1 MTEVIRS
8 RVSSLRWRTRSSSNP
23 GHSLGPDP
31 ARLRALILVLCLATV
46 TTGTLAFQTKPALY
60 EAFAVRFAHVPY
72 GLSSLVAGA
81 EKGPQVDIAF
91 TVWPLRD
98 TRSNRI
104 VLVDAG
110 FYRDKFIN
118 SWKPQDFTKPSD
130 ALKNGLGIAPAA
142 VTDIIITHS
151 HWDHADGADLF
162 PKATIWIQKEEF
174 EHYIGAKGEVLA
186 RGGVDAVDAEMFAG
200 LKAAG
205 RVKLI
210 DGDNQEILP
219 GIRVYT
225 GGKHTFASQFV
236 SVPTAGG
243 TVVIASDNAYLYKN
257 LDEKRAI
264 AQTLDAES
272 NLAAQARML
281 EIAGAPARVVP
292 GHDPDVFTRFTTV
305 APGVVRIGAGT
316 KTP

>member
-1 MTEVIRS
+1 M
-8 RVSSLRWRTRSSSNP
+8 TRSSGLFSVFCLLT
-23 GHSLGPDP
+23 S
-31 ARLRALILVLCLATV
+31 ALLSASQ
-46 TTGTLAFQTKPALY
+46 APRY
-60 EAFAVRFAHVPY
+60 EVFAVRFAHVPY
-72 GLSSLVAGA
+72 GLSSLGAGA
-81 EKGPQVDIAF
+81 ERGPQVDIAF

-98 TRSNRI
+98 TTSSRI

-110 FYRDKFIN
+110 FYRNKFIQA
-118 SWKPQDFTKPSD
+118 WTPQDFVRPSE
-130 ALKNGLGIAPAA
+130 ALAKGLGIAPDK

-162 PKATIWIQKEEF
+162 PKATIWIQREEY
-174 EHYIGAKGEVLA
+174 EHYIGAGGEVLA

-225 GGKHTFASQFV
+225 GGKHTFASQYV
-236 SVPTAGG
+236 GVATADG
-243 TVVIASDNAYLYKN
+243 TVVIASDNAYLYRN

-264 AQTLDAES
+264 AQTLDATS
-272 NLAAQARML
+272 NLAAQARMV
-281 EIAGAPARVVP
+281 EIAGSPARVIP
-292 GHDPDVFTRFTTV
+292 GHDPDVFTRFPSV
-305 APGVVRIGAGT
+305 GPNVVRIAGAGR
-316 KTP
+316 